1 MLQLILLQAE
11 AAEAGA
17 QGVTYGMI
25 PFIVIALVCL
35 ITYLIVLV
43 VKKTGKCSVPKG
55 LIWKLCVGYVLGWI
69 LSFGILIWRWHE
81 NQDNMRIKLTSTHW
95 SWSGNTL
102 DDDGDLIE
110 YNLAI
115 NGIYTNNLIYSET
128 GATGKCLGFVD
139 SNGERCLYIDPGVN
153 DEIRLDEINPLNI
166 MRCKIMHYT
175 SFVGD
180 SFNTQIELL
189 DLLNKECILSFDPGM
204 LYVQKGFDELRPILE
219 RTDILLINESE
230 LRLLCNN
237 NEASLKE
244 LAISLLDFGVETV
257 VVKQGSK
264 GVFAMDN
271 SQDCFVE
278 SYPCDVVDTTAAG
291 DSFNSGFLYSF
302 LKGFDLEKSCRI
314 GNWVAS
320 KAIEG
325 FGMDK
330 FPTLKDL
337 EEFF

>member
-1 MLQLILLQAE
+1 MEIFDNDLNAE
-11 AAEAGA
+11 VIGFGALNVDKLYSVENIASKDEESFIKGETDTPGGSAANTMVGLSRL
-17 QGVTYGMI
+17 GCSTS
-25 PFIVIALVCL
+25 VI
-35 ITYLIVLV
+35 
-43 VKKTGKCSVPKG
+43 GK
-55 LIWKLCVGYVLGWI
+55 IA
-69 LSFGILIWRWHE
+69 E
-81 NQDNMRIKLTSTHW
+81 
-95 SWSGNTL
+95 

-189 DLLNKECILSFDPGM
+189 DLLNKECILSFDPGI
-204 LYVQKGFDELRPILE
+204 LYVQKGFDELKPILD

-237 NEASLKE
+237 NESSLKE
-244 LAISLLDFGVETV
+244 LAIGFLDMGIETV
-257 VVKQGSK
+257 VIKQGSK
-264 GVFAMDN
+264 GVFAMN
-271 SQDCFVE
+271 NNETCEVE
-278 SYPCDVVDTTAAG
+278 SYKCDVVDTTGAG
-291 DSFNSGFLYSF
+291 DSFNSGFLYSY
-302 LKGFDLEKSCRI
+302 LKGYDLEKSCQI

-325 FGMDK
+325 FGMEK
-330 FPTLKDL
+330 FPSLKDL
-337 EEFF
+337 EDFF

>member
-1 MLQLILLQAE
+1 MEIFDNDLNAE
-11 AAEAGA
+11 VIGFGALNVDKLYSVENIASKDEESFIKGETDTPGGSAANTMVGLSRL
-17 QGVTYGMI
+17 GCSTSIIGK
-25 PFIVIALVCL
+25 IA
-35 ITYLIVLV
+35 
-43 VKKTGKCSVPKG
+43 
-55 LIWKLCVGYVLGWI
+55 
-69 LSFGILIWRWHE
+69 E
-81 NQDNMRIKLTSTHW
+81 
-95 SWSGNTL
+95 

-204 LYVQKGFDELRPILE
+204 LYVQKGFDELKPILD

-237 NEASLKE
+237 NESSLKE
-244 LAISLLDFGVETV
+244 LAIGFLDMGIETV
-257 VVKQGSK
+257 VIKQGSK
-264 GVFAMDN
+264 GVFAMN
-271 SQDCFVE
+271 NNETCEVE
-278 SYPCDVVDTTAAG
+278 SYKCDVVDTTGAG
-291 DSFNSGFLYSF
+291 DSFNSGFLYSY
-302 LKGFDLEKSCRI
+302 LKRL
-314 GNWVAS
+314 
-320 KAIEG
+320 
-325 FGMDK
+325 
-330 FPTLKDL
+330 
-337 EEFF
+337 

>member
-1 MLQLILLQAE
+1 MEIFDNDLNAE
-11 AAEAGA
+11 VIGFGALNVDKLYSVENIASKDEESFIKGETDTPGGSAANTMVGLSRL
-17 QGVTYGMI
+17 GCSTSIIGK
-25 PFIVIALVCL
+25 IA
-35 ITYLIVLV
+35 
-43 VKKTGKCSVPKG
+43 
-55 LIWKLCVGYVLGWI
+55 
-69 LSFGILIWRWHE
+69 E
-81 NQDNMRIKLTSTHW
+81 
-95 SWSGNTL
+95 

-237 NEASLKE
+237 NESSLKE
-244 LAISLLDFGVETV
+244 LAIGFLDMGIETV
-257 VVKQGSK
+257 VIKQGSK
-264 GVFAMDN
+264 GVFAMN
-271 SQDCFVE
+271 NNETCEVE
-278 SYPCDVVDTTAAG
+278 SYKCDVVDTTGAG
-291 DSFNSGFLYSF
+291 DSFNSGFLYSY
-302 LKGFDLEKSCRI
+302 LKGYDLEKSCQI

-325 FGMDK
+325 FGMEK
-330 FPTLKDL
+330 FPSLKDL
-337 EEFF
+337 EDFF

>member
-1 MLQLILLQAE
+1 MEIYDNDLNAE
-11 AAEAGA
+11 IIGFGALNVDKLYSVADIAGKDEESFIKGETDTPGGSAANTMVGLSRL
-17 QGVTYGMI
+17 GCSTSIIGK
-25 PFIVIALVCL
+25 IA
-35 ITYLIVLV
+35 
-43 VKKTGKCSVPKG
+43 
-55 LIWKLCVGYVLGWI
+55 
-69 LSFGILIWRWHE
+69 E
-81 NQDNMRIKLTSTHW
+81 
-95 SWSGNTL
+95 

-139 SNGERCLYIDPGVN
+139 EEGQRCLYIDPGVN
-153 DEIRLDEINPLNI
+153 DEIKIGEINPFNI

-189 DLLNKECILSFDPGM
+189 EKLNDQCILSFDPGM
-204 LYVQKGFDELRPILE
+204 LYVKKGFEELKPILE
-219 RTDILLINESE
+219 RTNILLINESE

-237 NEASLKE
+237 NKDSLKE
-244 LAISLLDFGVETV
+244 LAIGFLDLGIGTV
-257 VVKQGSK
+257 VVKKGSE
-264 GVFAMDN
+264 GVFAINN
-271 SQDCFVE
+271 SSECEVE
-278 SYPCDVVDTTAAG
+278 AFECDVVDTTAAG

-302 LKGFDLEKSCRI
+302 LKGYDLEKSCRI

-325 FGMDK
+325 FGMEK
-330 FPTLKDL
+330 FPNLKDL
-337 EEFF
+337 EEFFK